1 MRTTATEQRTAALRI
16 VTDQLSE
23 AVAARKCHG
32 CGCLHKAVEALAG
45 TGAGKQELAEALS
58 EARSVFQSKQ
68 YDCLGCPVC
77 YPAIAANAFS
87 EAFPD
92 QGSGLDLC
100 PMEEP
105 EERKGWPPLPGNY
118 RVVRYH
124 APVAVCTL
132 NSEGLDSRMGKIAP
146 RGLAIAGALHTENL
160 GIEHIIR
167 NSLANP
173 NIRFLLLCGEDT
185 RQSVGH
191 LPGQSLRSLFENGID
206 ERGWIRG
213 AKGRRPVLKNVTTGQ
228 VLAFLDQVEV
238 LSLIEIQDEDTIV
251 HTIHECVV
259 RNPGPYP
266 NTPKENQVEVI
277 QAAAP
282 RKLTLDS
289 AGYFVVYL
297 DRGKDRLAVE
307 HYTNA
312 GILDCV
318 IEGKTPG
325 ELYCTIIERKFL
337 TRLDHAAYL
346 GRELTRAE
354 RALQTGEP
362 YVQDRAPGELTDA
375 PAVSSCGGSGSCGE
389 IK

>member
-1 MRTTATEQRTAALRI
+1 MSTTSTEQRTAAIRI
-16 VTDQLSE
+16 VTKQLSE
-23 AVAARKCHG
+23 AVAARKCHL
-32 CGCLHKAVEALAG
+32 CGCLHKTVGALAG
-45 TGAGKQELAEALS
+45 TRAGKQELAEALS
-58 EARSVFQSKQ
+58 EARSVFQPKQ

-77 YPAIAANAFS
+77 YPAIAANAFG

-105 EERKGWPPLPGNY
+105 QEQKGWPPLPGDY
-118 RVVRYH
+118 RIVRYH

-132 NSEGLDSRMGKIAP
+132 NSEGLVSRLGKTAP
-146 RGLAIAGALHTENL
+146 DGLAIAGTLHTENL
-160 GIEHIIR
+160 GIERIIR
-167 NSLANP
+167 NTLANP
-173 NIRFLLLCGEDT
+173 NIRFLLLCGEDSM
-185 RQSVGH
+185 QSVGH
-191 LPGQSLRSLFENGID
+191 LPGQSFRSLFENGMD
-206 ERGWIRG
+206 ERGRIRK
-213 AKGRRPVLKNVTTGQ
+213 ATGRRPILKNVTAEQ
-228 VLAFLDQVEV
+228 VLVFLEQVEPV
-238 LSLIEIQDEDTIV
+238 PLIGIQDEDTIV
-251 HTIHECVV
+251 RTIHECVV

-266 NTPKENQVEVI
+266 NTPKEKQVEAI
-277 QAAAP
+277 QAAEP

-289 AGYFVVYL
+289 AGYFVVYV

-312 GILDCV
+312 GILDCI

-325 ELYCTIIERKFL
+325 ELYSTIIERQFI

-362 YVQDRAPGELTDA
+362 YVQDRASGELGDT
-375 PAVSSCGGSGSCGE
+375 PATSSCVD
-389 IK
+389 